1 MNDQLADRGCPHA
14 ELAVGWVLHA
24 LEPAEE
30 SFVLAHLPDCEECTQ
45 AVIEAEMVS
54 AALGASLPQ
63 VEPDPRLEQ
72 RILAAAVDPAATSE
86 SASGSASESASVS
99 GSASVSESAPI
110 RLADRRAARSRRRL
124 PRILAAAAA
133 VVLVSASAALGIRVV
148 QLEDQRAQAAERL
161 AEVSSAMQRAAQP
174 GVSRVALATPDG
186 RGVGL
191 MLASAQGTEFV
202 ATDLPGNNRSE
213 QIYVLWGLRGGTP
226 TALAGFDVAPDGPV
240 AHPVPS
246 LSGGAGAFTGYA
258 VSLERGRELPQSPTK
273 VLASGRVES

>member
-54 AALGASLPQ
+54 ATLGASLPQ
-63 VEPDPRLEQ
+63 VDPDPRLEQ

-86 SASGSASESASVS
+86 PASGSVS
-99 GSASVSESAPI
+99 GSASVSESAPV
-110 RLADRRAARSRRRL
+110 RLADRRAARSRRQL

-202 ATDLPGNNRSE
+202 ATGLPGNDRSE